1 MNIDNKYIVNG
12 ITINKTKDGY
22 KVFTIPTQHFN
33 ITSLDDLTN
42 ERFEQEIERQLK
54 YEKDSSELI
63 KLWLYDNTNLI
74 EEEFNNKNNQFK
86 DRWKN

>member
-33 ITSLDDLTN
+33 ITSLDDLTD

-63 KLWLYDNTNLI
+63 KLWLDDNTNI
-74 EEEFNNKNNQFK
+74 TEE
-86 DRWKN
+86 

>member
-42 ERFEQEIERQLK
+42 ERFELEIERQLK
-54 YEKDSSELI
+54 YKKDSSELI
-63 KLWLYDNTNLI
+63 ELWLDDNTNII
-74 EEEFNNKNNQFK
+74 E
-86 DRWKN
+86 

>member
-42 ERFEQEIERQLK
+42 ERFEQEIERQFK

-63 KLWLYDNTNLI
+63 KLWLYDNTNII
-74 EEEFNNKNNQFK
+74 EQEFNNKNDEFK
-86 DRWKN
+86 QKYE

>member
-33 ITSLDDLTN
+33 ITSLDDLTD

-63 KLWLYDNTNLI
+63 KLWSAI
-74 EEEFNNKNNQFK
+74 GKHIK
-86 DRWKN
+86 RI